1 MKTREADTTREAAR
15 AILEAMPGW
24 RFLGPERRE
33 RLLARN
39 ATAFEAS
46 AARQRE
52 INAKA
57 RAK

>member
-1 MKTREADTTREAAR
+1 MKTREANTAREAAR
-15 AILEAMPGW
+15 AILEGMPGW
-24 RFLGPERRE
+24 ATMEPERRE

-39 ATAFEAS
+39 TAALEA

-52 INAKA
+52 INEKG